1 MTSRRRNSSIFL
13 AGLVFVLFAMLTS
26 SVVGGVV
33 GYTLANTWDN
43 ESAAGTPPNS
53 AGSMGL
59 EPVSAAES
67 LAGRAVQALTV
78 TEQSASVEAVGAVLP
93 AVVTVETLSG
103 FGAGSGTGF
112 FISEDGYVVT
122 NNHVVEDARDIRI
135 AYGNG
140 GTAPAQLIG
149 TAPEF
154 DLAVLQVDGPVPAV
168 AVWGDSGDPPLGSP
182 LMPPGRARGGFR
194 TWVPSGVLSGF
205 NRRIP
210 AVGMD
215 GLLQTDAAINQGNS
229 GGPLINLAGQVIGVN
244 TIVARGNQGEAEGL
258 GFAIPSNIAQNVARN
273 LIETG
278 EARQPFLGIQFE
290 PLNPQLALEQG
301 LSINEG
307 ALLRSVVDGTPAQQ
321 AGLQVGDVIVGV
333 DGQTVDDRNT
343 LVSLLFQHVA
353 GDTVTLDVLR
363 GGQVFQT
370 ALTLTNRI

>member
-168 AVWGDSGDPPLGSP
+168 AVWGDSSELPLGST
-182 LMPPGRARGGFR
+182 LIAIGSALGEYRNSV
-194 TWVPSGVLSGF
+194 TSGVLSGF